1 MLPRR
6 HLSVIRAALRFWS
19 EEMSPYDQRLIEAYC
34 DRPDVDDDFPYRE
47 DVDWIAGNIDR
58 MKLRFAVVSV
68 DYSNVIHE
76 RLLDSAV
83 AATQAMG
90 TTRAEVAAVLTVN
103 G

>member
-1 MLPRR
+1 
-6 HLSVIRAALRFWS
+6 
-19 EEMSPYDQRLIEAYC
+19 MSPYDQRLIEAYC
-34 DRPDVDDDFPYRE
+34 DRTDVDDDFPYRE